1 MAKSVV
7 DTLVESMESVQRA
20 NTVNHLLRSS
30 GHEPAGHPGAVWKL
44 WRSAVDILEDCGTI
58 TYHRCGN
65 IFIIDMAH
73 TFIRWVVASASI
85 AIFED
90 FSSFLG
96 VQF

>member
-7 DTLVESMESVQRA
+7 DRLVESMESVQRT
-20 NTVNHLLRSS
+20 NTVNHLLRS
-30 GHEPAGHPGAVWKL
+30 GYEPAGHPDAVWKL

-58 TYHRCGN
+58 TYHRCGK

-73 TFIRWVVASASI
+73 TSVRWVVASASI

-90 FSSFLG
+90 FLFFLG
-96 VQF
+96 VRF